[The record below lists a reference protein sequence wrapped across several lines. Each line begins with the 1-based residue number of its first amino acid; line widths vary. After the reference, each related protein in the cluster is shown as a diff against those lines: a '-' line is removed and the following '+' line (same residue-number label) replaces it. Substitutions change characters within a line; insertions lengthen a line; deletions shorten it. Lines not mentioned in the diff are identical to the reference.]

1 VNRAASR
8 PPEARGLTRDGVRLL
23 AATPDGLVH
32 ARFRDLPRFLAP
44 GDLLVVNTSAT
55 LAAALPAQRT
65 GGRAVTVHLS
75 NQLDNGT
82 WLVELRQG
90 QVTPQRLSDGVPGE
104 VITLPGG
111 GSVTLLQPYPDP
123 AATRIWAAAVR
134 TGHGPVHGY
143 LARHGRPIRYSYV
156 PGRWPLAAYQT
167 VFARSPGSAE
177 MPSAAR
183 PFTAGLVTRLIA
195 AGVVLAPI
203 ILHTGVASLEA
214 GEAPLPEWFEVPQPT
229 ADLVNLTRA
238 AGRRVIAVGTTC
250 TRALE
255 SAVAGGAGQVGPV
268 EDTVADPAVGPVASP
283 VASPVDDNVAGPVA
297 GTVIARSGWT
307 SLVLGPEHP
316 ARVVTGLITG
326 WHEAGASH
334 LALLEAV
341 AGRTL
346 VEASYREAEAA
357 GYLWHEFGD
366 SCLLLPPLPAARS
379 GGRPAPAGFAGRRLS
394 RPQAQPAAGAA
405 GSHRLMQPSS
415 SSVSTG
421 LVT

>member
-1 VNRAASR
+1 MRRAASR
-8 PPEARGLTRDGVRLL
+8 PPEARGLAPDGVRLL

-44 GDLLVVNTSAT
+44 GDLLVVNNTAT
-55 LAAALPAQRT
+55 LPAALPGQRT
-65 GGRAVTVHLS
+65 GGTAVTVHLS

-90 QVTPQRLSDGVPGE
+90 PAAPARVMDGAPGE
-104 VITLPGG
+104 VITLPGD
-111 GSVTLLQPYPDP
+111 GSVTLLHPYPDP
-123 AATRIWAAAVR
+123 ASTRIWVAVVT
-134 TGHGPVHGY
+134 TGAGAVGEY
-143 LARHGRPIRYSYV
+143 LARYGQPIRYSYV
-156 PGRWPLAAYQT
+156 PDRWPLSAYQT

-183 PFTAGLVTRLIA
+183 PFSAELVTRLIA
-195 AGVVLAPI
+195 AGVAMAPI
-203 ILHTGVASLEA
+203 TLHTGVASLEA

-229 ADLVNLTRA
+229 ADLVNLARA

-255 SAVAGGAGQVGPV
+255 SAAVPGAGQG
-268 EDTVADPAVGPVASP
+268 DTV
-283 VASPVDDNVAGPVA
+283 
-297 GTVIARSGWT
+297 TARRGWT
-307 SLVLGPEHP
+307 GLVLGPEHP
-316 ARVVTGLITG
+316 ARVVSGLITG
-326 WHEAGASH
+326 WHETGASH

-341 AGRTL
+341 AGRAL
-346 VEASYREAEAA
+346 VEASYREAESA

-366 SCLLLPPLPAARS
+366 SCLLLPPQPVA
-379 GGRPAPAGFAGRRLS
+379 RPAGP
-394 RPQAQPAAGAA
+394 AQPAAGVP
-405 GSHRLMQPSS
+405 GSQRLMQPSS